1 MRLSLRTRFVRA
13 VLAASLALGAVL
25 PAALPIAAAEKLV
38 LRVGTTQD
46 IDSLNPY
53 GTALVVGYEAFGLTY
68 DLIVGFGPD
77 IEPFPGFAESWER
90 AADGKSWTFK
100 IRPGMKWSD
109 GQPATSD
116 DACFSFQLNIDAIAA
131 EGNVGLGYIDPSLKD
146 AGATKVECPDP
157 LTMTITTDDPSTRI
171 LQTYIPILPR
181 HIWGKETY
189 KTLGEAK
196 FDPPADGSGLVGTGP
211 YLAAE
216 WKTGE
221 FVRFVRNPNYW
232 GPKGAADEVVLQF
245 FKNGDTMVQ
254 ALKAGELD
262 YARGVNADQF
272 NQLKSESGITTVV
285 GTANGWTE
293 FGFNTY
299 GTGTGKTIE
308 GGGPST
314 KALLDPVFRDALGY
328 AIDKQTLLDRV
339 LGGYGTVGT
348 TNVPPVLGQWHVPPK
363 TVRTF
368 DIEAAKQKLDA
379 AGYLLDGS
387 GNRLDKEGKPINL
400 LLVMPDS
407 DDTYPKV
414 AQFVQDWWS
423 QVGIKVTP
431 QVYDSG
437 TLVDLMLPPEAGGEG
452 NKAKYDLFIWGWSG
466 SPDPNTLLQIFGCDA
481 IGSSSDSNWC
491 SPKYD
496 ELYVAQNKAATTEER
511 KAILAEM
518 QELNYNEAP
527 YHILYYDSNLDAY
540 RTDRFAGWQ
549 NQPRDNGTP
558 LFSYSSLGYTLLT
571 DATAVPSPEPSASA
585 APSAGATAAP
595 APSASPGGGTPA
607 GSTGDSTLLIAG
619 LVVAAVVIGGLV
631 LASRRRSGSSEEE

>member
-1 MRLSLRTRFVRA
+1 MRLSLSTRFARA
-13 VLAASLALGAVL
+13 ALAVSVALGAVL

-77 IEPFPGFAESWER
+77 IEPYPGFAESWER

-100 IRPGMKWSD
+100 IRSGMKWSD

-116 DACFSFQLNIDAIAA
+116 DACFSFQLSLDAIAA
-131 EGNVGLGYIDPSLKD
+131 EGNVGLGYIDPALKD
-146 AGATKVECPDP
+146 AGATKVECPNP
-157 LTMTITTDDPSTRI
+157 QTMIITTDDPSTRI
-171 LQTYIPILPR
+171 LQTYIPILPK

-232 GPKGAADEVVLQF
+232 GPKGAADEVVIQF

-262 YARGVNADQF
+262 YARGVNSDQF
-272 NQLKSESGITTVV
+272 NQLKSASDIKTVV

-299 GTGTGKTIE
+299 GTGTGKTIK

-314 KALLDPVFRDALGY
+314 KALLDPAFRDALGY
-328 AIDKQTLLDRV
+328 AVDKQTLLDRV

-368 DIEAAKQKLDA
+368 DIDAAKQKLDA
-379 AGYLLDGS
+379 AGYLLDAS

-414 AQFVQDWWS
+414 AQFVQDWWG
-423 QVGIKVTP
+423 QVGVKVTP

-518 QELNYNEAP
+518 QELFYNEAP

-558 LFSYSSLGYTLLT
+558 LFSYSSLGYTLLA
-571 DATAVPSPEPSASA
+571 DATAVPSPEPSAST
-585 APSAGATAAP
+585 APSAGASA
-595 APSASPGGGTPA
+595 APSASPGGGGTPA
-607 GSTGDSTLLIAG
+607 GSSGDSTLLIVG
-619 LVVAAVVIGGLV
+619 LLVAAVVVGGLI
-631 LASRRRSGSSEEE
+631 LASRRRRGSSEEE